1 MSMRSKILCLALASI
16 ASVASLAT
24 AATLTLDDAVRL
36 ALEKNQALKVNAF
49 TPQIARANVMAELG
63 HFDPALTFRRTY
75 SESELPI
82 ATGPLVTSLAKN
94 DDYSLSIGGLTPWGL
109 SYSLGG
115 TAQNQRDTANRFT
128 DNYVTFGGIS
138 ITQPL
143 LRGFGFGA
151 NLAGLR
157 IAKADRRISD
167 WLYRQSVIDTVTT
180 VILVYNNVSQLRE
193 NVKIARS
200 SRDLTALLVE
210 QNERRNKLGAMSD
223 ADVLAARAQLAQR
236 EEGILLAER
245 VARDTENQL
254 RQLVGETHYPV
265 DGPPLEIETL
275 PPAPPITLDPA
286 ADLKRAYDLRP
297 DYQAGKAGIDRRR
310 ANAAFAKNQLLPRVD
325 FVGSYG
331 YTGIDRDFSRARAQV
346 RSEDARSFS
355 AGVIVS
361 VPFTFM
367 EGRGRARSAQ
377 LSVRQSEADLVRLE
391 QDIAVDIAAAAGQ
404 VETTRQRVIVA
415 RSALE
420 LAQKSLNAEQL
431 KLQAGSGRTLD
442 VLNAQR
448 DLSNVQNSYARAQAD
463 ERRARANYERELGV
477 TLQVRNIT
485 LE

>member
-1 MSMRSKILCLALASI
+1 MAAT
-16 ASVASLAT
+16 ASLVAISR
-24 AATLTLDDAVRL
+24 AATLTLDDAIRF
-36 ALEKNQALKVNAF
+36 ALQKNQSLKVSAF
-49 TPQIARANVMAELG
+49 TPQIARANVMTELG
-63 HFDPALTFRRTY
+63 NFDPALTFRRTY
-75 SESELPI
+75 SESEQPI
-82 ATGPLVTSLAKN
+82 STGPLVTQVAKH
-94 DDYSLSIGGLTPWGL
+94 DDYSLSLGGVTPWGL

-167 WLYRQSVIDTVTT
+167 WLYRQSVIDTVTS

-200 SRDLTALLVE
+200 ARELTALLVQ
-210 QNERRNKLGAMSD
+210 QNEKKNQLGAMSD

-236 EEGILLAER
+236 EESILLAER

-275 PPAPPITLDPA
+275 APAPPIVVDAA

-331 YTGIDRDFSRARAQV
+331 YTGIDRDFGRSRAQV
-346 RSEDARSFS
+346 RSEDVRSYS
-355 AGVIVS
+355 AGLVVS
-361 VPFTFM
+361 VPLTFM
-367 EGRGRARSAQ
+367 EGRGRARAAQ

-404 VETTRQRVIVA
+404 VQTTRERVVVA
-415 RSALE
+415 RTALE
-420 LAQKSLNAEQL
+420 LAEKSLNAEQL

-442 VLNAQR
+442 VLNSQR

-477 TLQVRNIT
+477 TLELRNIT
-485 LE
+485 LD